1 MALEKTSEEKAEER
15 AEQEHW
21 HRIAATLQDLTR
33 SSGWDCYKDLAQG
46 IEGQV
51 TEEVVQA
58 PKEEHD
64 YLKGYVMG
72 LRKALLLPAQ
82 IIQRSKS

>member
-15 AEQEHW
+15 SEKEHW
-21 HRIAATLQDLTR
+21 HRIAATLQDFTR
-33 SSGWDCYKDLAQG
+33 SEGFHCYQDLAQG
-46 IEGQV
+46 IEQQII
-51 TEEVVQA
+51 EELVRA
-58 PKEEHD
+58 PKEDHD

-72 LRKALLLPAQ
+72 LRKALHLPAE